1 MTRLNTK
8 AFLREDWKKGTKM
21 LGYIKTGIGL
31 LAAGCAIAAI
41 PANAQGRHGVSW
53 SGIVDDT
60 VIVYI
65 HGDRVRTETI
75 SGNSPRDVSD
85 RSFGRLPD
93 RPVRV
98 FLEDRDGRGRITI
111 VQQPNERNDYTAAV
125 RIYDPEGGSAR
136 YHFSVSW
143 QGPNRWGRGWQDRDR
158 YDNDGS
164 VWDRR

>member
-1 MTRLNTK
+1 
-8 AFLREDWKKGTKM
+8 M
-21 LGYIKTGIGL
+21 LSYVKTGIGL
-31 LAAGCAIAAI
+31 LAVGCAIAAI

-65 HGDRVRTETI
+65 HGDRGRTETV
-75 SGNSPRDVSD
+75 SGNSPRNVSN
-85 RSFGRLPD
+85 RTFGRLPD

-98 FLEDRDGRGRITI
+98 FLEDRDGRGRITVI
-111 VQQPNERNDYTAAV
+111 QQPSERNDYTAAV
-125 RIYDPEGGSAR
+125 RIYDPDGGSAR
-136 YHFSVSW
+136 YHFSLDW
-143 QGPNRWGRGWQDRDR
+143 QGRDRQPWGRRDRNR

>member
-1 MTRLNTK
+1 
-8 AFLREDWKKGTKM
+8 M
-21 LGYIKTGIGL
+21 LGYVKTGIGL

-41 PANAQGRHGVSW
+41 PANAQGGRHSVSW

-75 SGNSPRDVSD
+75 SGNSPRNVSD

-98 FLEDRDGRGRITI
+98 FLDDRDGRGRISI
-111 VQQPNERNDYTAAV
+111 VQQPSERNDYTAAV
-125 RIYDPEGGSAR
+125 RIYDPEGGSSR
-136 YHFSVSW
+136 YHFSLSW
-143 QGPNRWGRGWQDRDR
+143 QGQNRWGRSWQDRDRRDSGWQDRDR
-158 YDNDGS
+158 YDRDGS